1 MLKYILFILIF
12 PFILSG
18 SQCIDKEYLVNE
30 IEVLKRG
37 IKEQYVYSHDDF
49 TTDLDG
55 GFYYGQMSAFK
66 DVIKIIEEAC
76 KKDVIHSDR

>member
-30 IEVLKRG
+30 IETLKKNIRE
-37 IKEQYVYSHDDF
+37 KYKCSHDDL
-49 TTDLDG
+49 TIDLDG
-55 GFYYGQMSAFK
+55 GFYYGQMNAYWK
-66 DVIKIIEEAC
+66 MLRIIEQAPESEF
-76 KKDVIHSDR
+76 IHQDR